1 MDMELIQRPFGIYEK
16 AIKPQEWEK
25 MFADA
30 SSAGY
35 QNYEISLDESDARL
49 ARLHWDDKQYEEV
62 RAARNQNIRILS
74 ACFSG
79 HRRFPLGSSSREL
92 EERGIRM
99 MREGIDFCQNLGVRM
114 LQVAG
119 YDAFYEPRSHE
130 TAARYRENILRCLE
144 WAEQAGVMLAIEPVE
159 VNLVKV
165 SDTLR
170 LVKEADSP
178 WLQIY
183 PDVANMKSLGIDPV
197 TELPQ
202 GRGHIANVHVR
213 DSLPDYFYGVPLGA
227 GNMDFI
233 GVFKALDAMEYR
245 GPLTIEM
252 WNETEENYLDIIRC
266 ARTFMMDK
274 IRCARCS

>member
-1 MDMELIQRPFGIYEK
+1 
-16 AIKPQEWEK
+16 
-25 MFADA
+25 
-30 SSAGY
+30 
-35 QNYEISLDESDARL
+35 
-49 ARLHWDDKQYEEV
+49 
-62 RAARNQNIRILS
+62 
-74 ACFSG
+74 
-79 HRRFPLGSSSREL
+79 
-92 EERGIRM
+92 
-99 MREGIDFCQNLGVRM
+99 
-114 LQVAG
+114 
-119 YDAFYEPRSHE
+119 
-130 TAARYRENILRCLE
+130 
-144 WAEQAGVMLAIEPVE
+144 MLAIEPVE

-233 GVFKALDAMEYR
+233 GYSRRWMLWNTEV
-245 GPLTIEM
+245 PLQLRCGM
-252 WNETEENYLDIIRC
+252 RQKII
-266 ARTFMMDK
+266 TW
-274 IRCARCS
+274 IS

>member
-62 RAARNQNIRILS
+62 RRAARNQNIRILS

-144 WAEQAGVMLAIEPVE
+144 WAEQAMLAIEPVE

>member
-62 RAARNQNIRILS
+62 RRAARNQNIRILS

-252 WNETEENYLDIIRC
+252 WNETE
-266 ARTFMMDK
+266 
-274 IRCARCS
+274 